1 MRETCTAMEI
11 TEKTDRITTKKDH
24 VEYQDSA
31 IYYCILQP
39 L

>member
-11 TEKTDRITTKKDH
+11 TEKADIVTKKDH
-24 VEYQDSA
+24 CGIVRLQFIS
-31 IYYCILQP
+31 CILQP